1 MPVFDL
7 FPSKFDTIDKPTEEK
22 IPKYIKR
29 TKEEKGKA
37 YRRNGLYYISQIF
50 EEMPIPKDI
59 MIYQQLLNKM
69 FANQVI
75 RIFDNDIEYCLWCK
89 SNIDTDIE
97 KTELYIIKKHMELL
111 KRSIRMFKHHEMTDI
126 YFFFG
131 PNIEERNKFK
141 DLLNE
146 KMKKIYDRLNL
157 DIKNLNEQIKNTQD
171 ILRNSPILVMNEEL
185 WKTYFN
191 NTCEFIEEI
200 KTSYLKNI

>member
-7 FPSKFDTIDKPTEEK
+7 FPSKFASSDKPTEEK
-22 IPKYIKR
+22 IPKFIKR
-29 TKEEKGKA
+29 TTEEKGKA
-37 YRRNGLYYISQIF
+37 YRRNGLYYINQIF

-59 MIYQQLLNKM
+59 VIYQQLLNKM

-75 RIFDNDIEYCLWCK
+75 RIFDNDIKYCLWCN

-97 KTELYIIKKHMELL
+97 KTEFYIIKKHMELF

-146 KMKKIYDRLNL
+146 KMKKIYDKLNL
-157 DIKNLNEQIKNTQD
+157 DIKNLNEQLKNTQD
-171 ILRNSPILVMNEEL
+171 ILRNSPKLEMNDEL

-200 KTSYLKNI
+200 KISYLKNI

>member
-1 MPVFDL
+1 MPAFDL
-7 FPSKFDTIDKPTEEK
+7 FPSKFYNSDKPTEEK

-37 YRRNGLYYISQIF
+37 YYRNGLYSINQIF
-50 EEMPIPKDI
+50 EEMPIPKDV
-59 MIYQQLLNKM
+59 MIYQQLLDKM

-75 RIFDNDIEYCLWCK
+75 SIFDNDIQYYLWCN

-131 PNIEERNKFK
+131 PNIEGRNKFK
-141 DLLNE
+141 NLLNE
-146 KMKKIYDRLNL
+146 KMKNIYDKLNL
-157 DIKNLNEQIKNTQD
+157 DIKNLNEQLKNTQD
-171 ILRNSPILVMNEEL
+171 ILKNSPKLEMNEEL

-191 NTCEFIEEI
+191 NTCKFIEEI
-200 KTSYLKNI
+200 KISYLKNI